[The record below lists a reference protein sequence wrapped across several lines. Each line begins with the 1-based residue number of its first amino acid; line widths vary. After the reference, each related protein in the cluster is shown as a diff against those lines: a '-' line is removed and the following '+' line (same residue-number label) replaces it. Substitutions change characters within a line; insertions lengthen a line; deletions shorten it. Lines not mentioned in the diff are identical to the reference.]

1 MDADAHFQFRE
12 TLIPVPGIDLVHFIL
27 HLDGTVNSVR
37 RMKRIIRGSAEYD
50 KDPVA
55 QKFDDRSAVLLDYF
69 DHFFKVI
76 VQQTDQLHRVEL
88 CADCRETAQ
97 IAHKDGD
104 IPGFSALALPFF
116 GRQHIL
122 GDLWRSVA

>member
-69 DHFFKVI
+69 DHFFEII
-76 VQQTDQLHRVEL
+76 VQQMNQLHWVES
-88 CADCRETAQ
+88 CADCCETAQ
-97 IAHKDGD
+97 IAH
-104 IPGFSALALPFF
+104 
-116 GRQHIL
+116 
-122 GDLWRSVA
+122 